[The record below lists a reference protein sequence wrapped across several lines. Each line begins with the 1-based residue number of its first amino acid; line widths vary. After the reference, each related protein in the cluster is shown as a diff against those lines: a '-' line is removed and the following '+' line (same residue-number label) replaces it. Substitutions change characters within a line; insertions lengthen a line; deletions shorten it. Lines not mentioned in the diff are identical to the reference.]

1 MSWGEFSGA
10 VISVSDAITASDVS
24 EGSTGFSGVGAFTT
38 STVNTSG
45 FQLAPTVGSIVVLNF
60 ADVIQLTED

>member
-1 MSWGEFSGA
+1 M
-10 VISVSDAITASDVS
+10 SDAITASDVS

-45 FQLAPTVGSIVVLNF
+45 FQLAPTVGSIDALNF
-60 ADVIQLTED
+60 AGVIQLTED